1 MSKQDLPELTA
12 MVRRLLDKYPD
23 RMQVITQ
30 LCEETHMDAFQAEAL
45 VNRVMAARQ
54 VEPLQPGPGSRT
66 RKNTSAFIMI
76 IVFLGLTT
84 LLALVGLFFLVMN
97 R

>member
-1 MSKQDLPELTA
+1 MKDLPEMTA
-12 MVRRLLDKYPD
+12 FARRLLDKYPD
-23 RMQVITQ
+23 RMEVITRF
-30 LCEETHMDAFQAEAL
+30 CDETHMDAFQAEAL

-54 VEPLQPGPGSRT
+54 AELLQPASASGT

-76 IVFLGLTT
+76 IVCLGLTI
-84 LLALVGLFFLVMN
+84 LGALAGLFFLVAS